1 MTENG
6 APWAGK
12 LGVFDLETT
21 GVDVSTCRIVSA
33 NVSVLNAAG
42 DVVERNDWVVDPGIP
57 VPEQAAR
64 IHGYTTERLQRE
76 GQTAVSAVQE
86 IVAALER
93 LFGEDTAVVAYNAP
107 YDFSVLHHE
116 AVRYQLGGLT
126 AARPIIDPLVIDKSV
141 DRYRR
146 GKRTLDV
153 VAAHYGVELLDAHD
167 AASDAIAAGRVA
179 QAQARKFSDALNMTA
194 SELHDRQ
201 VEWASSQARNFQEYM
216 RTRRG
221 RPEFV
226 ADGSWPLRR

>member
-1 MTENG
+1 MTNNG
-6 APWAGK
+6 APWAGR

-33 NVSVLNAAG
+33 NVSVLNG
-42 DVVERNDWVVDPGIP
+42 DGEVEERSDWVVDPGVP

-76 GQTAVSAVQE
+76 GQASATAVQE

-93 LFGEDTAVVAYNAP
+93 LFSLDLAVVAYNAP
-107 YDFSVLHHE
+107 YDFSVLQHE
-116 AVRYQLGGLT
+116 AARNELVPVT
-126 AARPIIDPLVIDKSV
+126 VARPIIDPLVIDKSV

-153 VAAHYGVELLDAHD
+153 VAAHYGVDLLDAHD
-167 AASDAIAAGRVA
+167 ASSDAIAAGRVA
-179 QAQARKFSDALNMTA
+179 QALARAFPDALNMTA
-194 SELHDRQ
+194 TELHDRQ
-201 VEWASSQARNFQEYM
+201 IGWAASQARNFQEYM

-221 RPEFV
+221 RPDFV